1 MKVLIV
7 VGEFAPFIGGIGD
20 YADLLAR
27 GLHRQGVDVTV
38 LTLAGAGDGVERPF
52 KVRREMPS
60 FTMRD
65 MGLAVSI
72 AREYDV
78 VNVQYPGVRYGRS
91 PMINLL
97 PAILR
102 RRAPRAKT
110 IVTVHDC
117 RTMRRRWRLR
127 TWPMVNAAHGIVHVD
142 ADDWAYINAWCT
154 FGAPPHAGI
163 PIASNVEVL
172 PCLPIDRLRWRR
184 ELGIADDEAAIAYFG
199 VIYPHKGLDEL
210 LDAHA
215 NLRRAGRKVKTV
227 IVGDFDREE
236 SWRPPLEKR
245 FADPGVVWA
254 RGASLHR
261 VSECLHACDL
271 AALPFHSGT
280 STNRSSML
288 ATLGHGL
295 PTITTD
301 GPVTPKDIRS
311 QFELELVPPKDS
323 LSLENAI
330 ARVLDDAALRARLTA
345 GASRAAARTSW
356 DGVARQHESF
366 FRQIL
371 NDAPSARATGAA
383 CAS

>member
-1 MKVLIV
+1 MRVLIV

-20 YADLLAR
+20 YADLLAH
-27 GLHRQGVDVTV
+27 GLHGRSVDVDV
-38 LTLAGAGDGVERPF
+38 LTLAGDGDGVARPF
-52 KVRREMPS
+52 NVRREMPS

-65 MGLAVSI
+65 LGRAAQI
-72 AREYDV
+72 CGEYDV
-78 VNVQYPGVRYGRS
+78 VDVQYPGTRYGRS

-97 PAILR
+97 PAVLR
-102 RRAPRAKT
+102 RRAPRTKT
-110 IVTVHDC
+110 VVTIHDC
-117 RTMRRRWRLR
+117 RTMRRRWRAR
-127 TWPMVNAAHGIVHVD
+127 TWPMLAAAHGIVHVD
-142 ADDWAYINAWCT
+142 ADDWAFIDAWCT
-154 FGAPPHAGI
+154 FGAPPHACI
-163 PIASNVEVL
+163 PIASNVEVA

-184 ELGIADDEAAIAYFG
+184 ELGLADDETAIAYFG

-215 NLRRAGRKVKTV
+215 NLRRAGRKIKTV

-236 SWRPPLEKR
+236 SWRPPLERR
-245 FADPGVVWA
+245 FAEPGVIWA
-254 RGASLHR
+254 RGASLRR

-301 GPVTPKDIRS
+301 GPVTPKDIRQ

-323 LSLENAI
+323 LALESAI
-330 ARVLDDAALRARLTA
+330 ARVLDDGGLRERLTV
-345 GASRAAARTSW
+345 GARRAADRTSW
-356 DGVARQHESF
+356 DGVARQHASF
-366 FRQIL
+366 FGSLLGDERR
-371 NDAPSARATGAA
+371 PA